1 MSAIFSVAD
10 LKKYFPPE
18 DNDSQLRAIDSQV
31 GPLDIAHYSALSS
44 LWLEMVRDIG
54 PWFGSSKWAD

>member
-54 PWFGSSKWAD
+54 P